1 MSSSNAHLWTGGRS
15 KHYGEFIMC
24 LQDEHFNC
32 RAVAQ
37 KLPDLLTALK
47 SMGANDAKLTDIGKR
62 IIDKVQKNFDIYDTV
77 MTKYGINDIKI
88 EDQYQSSKTS
98 DIKVEDQYRFFQVES
113 LLDYLYYDFPNEMQE
128 LNAECKI
135 DMLAAMIKPLY
146 KIDNPDGKTKAGDLV
161 NHLES
166 LLIQLE
172 KCSTI
177 LSQWFNKIYQQ
188 IHQKMKDICSNSV
201 CNFNG
206 KELKSLSDI
215 LIKIDLFMNDMLK
228 DVELENKIYAD
239 IMVHFDVNNAKCNY
253 RQNVV
258 ELIEEDGHLL
268 RQFVNILHSLI
279 SINFDVSPYD
289 KLFQNQLSEPV
300 DFANE
305 AQKRLENIQS
315 SDLKSTDNKSSEVK
329 QICSQKDVAIPT
341 FVTTLEETKNISN
354 SSTSSVKSGSCC
366 ERSLASPISL
376 IIKNSQCYNQSS
388 TLSAGSTIISSSF
401 ASSECSLNSTMSTSL
416 LSSNICNTR
425 RCEQIPIIADSFS

>member
-1 MSSSNAHLWTGGRS
+1 MSSSNIHLWVGGRS
-15 KHYGEFIMC
+15 KHYGEFIMS

-32 RAVAQ
+32 RAVTQ

-77 MTKYGINDIKI
+77 MTKYGINAMNFTDR
-88 EDQYQSSKTS
+88 
-98 DIKVEDQYRFFQVES
+98 YRFFQVES

-128 LNAECKI
+128 LKAECKI

-146 KIDNPDGKTKAGDLV
+146 KIDNPDGKTKADNLV
-161 NHLES
+161 NS
-166 LLIQLE
+166 LKSSSTQLE

-215 LIKIDLFMNDMLK
+215 LEKIDLFMNDMLR

-239 IMVHFDVNNAKCNY
+239 IIVHLPINHVKCDD

-258 ELIEEDGHLL
+258 ELIEEDSYLLHQFVDILHLL
-268 RQFVNILHSLI
+268 LSNKFCAT
-279 SINFDVSPYD
+279 PYD
-289 KLFQNQLSEPV
+289 KSFHNQ
-300 DFANE
+300 
-305 AQKRLENIQS
+305 LENIQS
-315 SDLKSTDNKSSEVK
+315 SDLKLSLTDNKSSEVK
-329 QICSQKDVAIPT
+329 QICGQKDVAIPT
-341 FVTTLEETKNISN
+341 FVTTPLKNISDAKSSIAISTVEN
-354 SSTSSVKSGSCC
+354 SQCC
-366 ERSLASPISL
+366 ERS
-376 IIKNSQCYNQSS
+376 S
-388 TLSAGSTIISSSF
+388 TLSVGSAVTFISF
-401 ASSECSLNSTMSTSL
+401 ASSECSPNSMMS
-416 LSSNICNTR
+416 SSSPSIIMNDQC
-425 RCEQIPIIADSFS
+425 CEKSSTLGF